1 MPPPSPSR
9 ATALRSCVVNAVR
22 ESEALMARLV
32 QATTDALGQQE
43 QDPRSSA
50 KRDAAGDARRLLDRH
65 GPALVRGYPMAL
77 LEICAEPAARSS
89 ASPPPVQGGPSSARL
104 NTPSNTGTLTHFGPQ
119 GLSELTLLGEEE
131 VQAQVEMSRAQQQA
145 VHANDAVLAEL
156 DTLMSAAQG
165 LDYVQP
171 ERNPLRPYS
180 YLRALQQVVSEAGV
194 ALPVRES
201 WMQILCSLLGG
212 ELTDIY
218 QQSVQALRSAGI
230 APVGYARGGGGGSSR
245 RSSGAGFGPGPGS
258 GAAPGGRSRQ
268 AAGYGGEARISQYHS
283 GGHSVYLS
291 SDYDSPPWNAQ
302 AEEALLTVSMLRQML
317 AQETGF
323 SAAGISTLQG
333 GGQSWERNPAQRG
346 RIYRPGTSRAEL
358 EALEDMEVLEQLVTR
373 LSQDSDMLALG
384 DGAPHSRGHRT
395 HSSTFRGSDTGMQAM
410 PTGAASRAAE
420 IVARMVE
427 TMVEEGGLLP
437 PVQRA
442 IQNLEPAVRQL
453 VRHDTRFFN
462 DNLHPA
468 RCLLDEIT
476 ERSLAFSSVHAPGFD
491 SFMQLVDEAVRYLSS
506 LAITNAQPFDIVLAA
521 LQAAWETQEKKRHAA
536 QQQALAPAPVTAPV
550 HAPVPPLVPVP
561 AMPRPEA
568 SHMLQPQQD
577 PAQPQVQAVQQQQQ
591 EPAQH
596 PQHAAAEDGTNAAWQ
611 EQPQQPSTTET
622 VQAAETAAALPAE
635 KVPPQAAPETSAAVP
650 EAVPAPGPIPEP
662 APAPPPEAPAAS
674 AISASPAFDNVHWVL
689 GVWVE
694 MESAGR
700 SLRTQ
705 LTWVSPQQTLFMF
718 TGPDGSTQSMTRRV
732 RDKLASTGALRIVPA
747 GAPAGKSASANP
759 APRSRTAFPPGQPT
773 RR

>member
-9 ATALRSCVVNAVR
+9 AAALRSCVVNAVR

-50 KRDAAGDARRLLDRH
+50 RRDAAGDARRLLDRH

-89 ASPPPVQGGPSSARL
+89 ASLPPVQGGPSSVRL

-180 YLRALQQVVSEAGV
+180 YLRALQQVVSETGV

-245 RSSGAGFGPGPGS
+245 RGSGAGFGSGYASAS

-268 AAGYGGEARISQYHS
+268 AAGYGGEARISQHHS

-291 SDYDSPPWNAQ
+291 SDYDSPPLNAQ
-302 AEEALLTVSMLRQML
+302 AEEAMLTVSMLRQML

-395 HSSTFRGSDTGMQAM
+395 HSSTFRGSDTSMQAM
-410 PTGAASRAAE
+410 PSGTASRAAE

-462 DNLHPA
+462 DSLHPA

-521 LQAAWETQEKKRHAA
+521 LQAAWQTQEKKRHAA
-536 QQQALAPAPVTAPV
+536 QQQALAPVPVP
-550 HAPVPPLVPVP
+550 APVPPLVPVP

-568 SHMLQPQQD
+568 SSAPQPQPQPQQD
-577 PAQPQVQAVQQQQQ
+577 PGQQVHAAHQQQQ
-591 EPAQH
+591 AAGQH
-596 PQHAAAEDGTNAAWQ
+596 PERNAPEDSTNAAWQ

-622 VQAAETAAALPAE
+622 VQAADTAATLPAE
-635 KVPPQAAPETSAAVP
+635 EAPPQAAPETSAAVH
-650 EAVPAPGPIPEP
+650 EAVPEPESTPEP
-662 APAPPPEAPAAS
+662 SPEASAASAAS
-674 AISASPAFDNVHWVL
+674 AISASPAFDDVHWVL

-732 RDKLASTGALRIVPA
+732 RDKLAGTGALRIVPA
-747 GAPAGKSASANP
+747 GAPAGKSASAGP
-759 APRSRTAFPPGQPT
+759 APQSRTALPPGRPT

>member
-1 MPPPSPSR
+1 MPPPSSSR
-9 ATALRSCVVNAVR
+9 ASALRSCVVNAVR

-43 QDPRSSA
+43 QDLGSSA
-50 KRDAAGDARRLLDRH
+50 KRDAAGDARRLLDQH

-77 LEICAEPAARSS
+77 LEICAEPAARSASLLS
-89 ASPPPVQGGPSSARL
+89 AYGGPSSTRL
-104 NTPSNTGTLTHFGPQ
+104 NTTSNTGTLTNFSTKGFG
-119 GLSELTLLGEEE
+119 ELTLLGEEE

-145 VHANDAVLAEL
+145 VHATDAVLAEL

-165 LDYVQP
+165 LDHVRP

-180 YLRALQQVVSEAGV
+180 YLRALQQVVSETGV
-194 ALPVRES
+194 ALPVRER

-230 APVGYARGGGGGSSR
+230 VPVGYARGGGGRGAGAGAA
-245 RSSGAGFGPGPGS
+245 SSGG
-258 GAAPGGRSRQ
+258 SRQ
-268 AAGYGGEARISQYHS
+268 AAGYGREARISQYHS

-291 SDYDSPPWNAQ
+291 SDYDSPPWSAQ
-302 AEEALLTVSMLRQML
+302 AEETMLTVSMLRQML

-323 SAAGISTLQG
+323 SAAGAATVHG
-333 GGQSWERNPAQRG
+333 GGQTWERSQAQRG
-346 RIYRPGTSRAEL
+346 RVYRPGSSRADL
-358 EALEDMEVLEQLVTR
+358 EALQDIEALEQLVTR
-373 LSQDSDMLALG
+373 LSQDSALRTLADAP
-384 DGAPHSRGHRT
+384 DGPGYHT
-395 HSSTFRGSDTGMQAM
+395 HSSPPFRGNDTGMHAM
-410 PTGAASRAAE
+410 PAGTASRAVE

-442 IQNLEPAVRQL
+442 IENLEPAVRQL

-462 DNLHPA
+462 DSLHPA

-476 ERSLAFSSVHAPGFD
+476 ERSLVFSSVHAPGFD

-506 LAITNAQPFDIVLAA
+506 LSITDAQPFDIVLAA
-521 LQAAWETQEKKRHAA
+521 LQAAWETQEQKRHAA
-536 QQQALAPAPVTAPV
+536 QQQALAPAPVS
-550 HAPVPPLVPVP
+550 APVPPRAAAP

-568 SHMLQPQQD
+568 SHAPQQH
-577 PAQPQVQAVQQQQQ
+577 QGQQQQDVVQ
-591 EPAQH
+591 EVQPAQQQEEE
-596 PQHAAAEDGTNAAWQ
+596 PVQQPPERTGPEDSETGAWQ
-611 EQPQQPSTTET
+611 EPPHPPAQAQALPTET
-622 VQAAETAAALPAE
+622 AVPHAAPATSA
-635 KVPPQAAPETSAAVP
+635 AAPEAAPVP
-650 EAVPAPGPIPEP
+650 EPTPEP
-662 APAPPPEAPAAS
+662 APEAIANHATTAAM
-674 AISASPAFDNVHWVL
+674 ATAGSPAFDDVHWVL

-732 RDKLASTGALRIVPA
+732 RDKLASTGALRTVPA
-747 GAPAGKSASANP
+747 GAPAGKSASAGP
-759 APRSRTAFPPGQPT
+759 APQNRTSFPAHKPT
-773 RR
+773 RH